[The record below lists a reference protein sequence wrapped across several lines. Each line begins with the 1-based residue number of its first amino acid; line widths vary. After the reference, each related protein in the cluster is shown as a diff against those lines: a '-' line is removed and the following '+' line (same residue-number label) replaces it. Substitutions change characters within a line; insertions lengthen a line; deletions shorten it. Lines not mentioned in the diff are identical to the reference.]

1 MNVGRRIAPP
11 RSFILK
17 ASSVPQYKTVAI
29 IGVGLIGGSIG
40 LAIRAR
46 HLAERVIGIGQRQ
59 SSLDKA
65 VAVGAIDHGTT
76 DLAAGVL
83 VAELIVICT
92 PVELIVD
99 LVRRSAAACPANAI
113 ITDAGSTKARI
124 VAEVEK
130 LDLPG
135 EVRFVGSHPLAGSE
149 KTGPEH
155 ARENLLEN
163 RVVVV
168 TAGDES
174 TDPQEQF
181 VCQFWESLGAKVV
194 RMSPQRHDE
203 AVAYTSHLTHLVA
216 SLLAAGTPEA
226 FLPVAA
232 TGWEDT
238 TRVAAG
244 DVQLWHQIVASN
256 RSHILK
262 AVGNFERLLNSLRVA
277 LETGDDATLVKLLEE
292 GKSRRDIVGS

>member
-1 MNVGRRIAPP
+1 M
-11 RSFILK
+11 
-17 ASSVPQYKTVAI
+17 PQFKTVAI

-59 SSLDKA
+59 TSLDRA
-65 VAVGAIDHGTT
+65 VSVGAIDEGTT
-76 DLAAGVL
+76 DLAAGVRE
-83 VAELIVICT
+83 AELIVICT

-99 LVRRSAAACPANAI
+99 LVLQTAAACPQGAI

-130 LDLPG
+130 LELPG

-155 ARENLLEN
+155 AKANLLEN

-168 TAGDES
+168 TPGAHS
-174 TDPQEQF
+174 TEPAEQR

-194 RMSPQRHDE
+194 QMTPQRHDE

-216 SLLAAGTPEA
+216 SLLAAATPEE

-232 TGWEDT
+232 SGWEDT

-244 DVQLWHQIVASN
+244 DVQLWQQIVDSN